1 MTKQRVIAQRRFA
14 DPDPDFATINSFGCA
29 LLSFMHGSY
38 VYKIKDSSCVRK
50 TPHNYGWRNA
60 AMMI

>member
-1 MTKQRVIAQRRFA
+1 MTEQRVTAQRRFA
-14 DPDPDFATINSFGCA
+14 DPDPGFATITSFGCA

-38 VYKIKDSSCVRK
+38 VCRIKDSSLVRK
-50 TPHNYGWRNA
+50 TAHNYGWRSA